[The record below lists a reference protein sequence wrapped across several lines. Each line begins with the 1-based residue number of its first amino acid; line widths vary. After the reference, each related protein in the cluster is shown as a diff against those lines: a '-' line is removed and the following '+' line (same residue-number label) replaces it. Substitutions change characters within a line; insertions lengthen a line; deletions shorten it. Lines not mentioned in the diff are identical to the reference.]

1 MIPTQLIHTSYYFA
15 LLILLFQPLLHAS
28 QEPLIQR
35 AWAFQIEEMQ
45 NGYKL
50 KTFKENKLIQ
60 QVLLVRDSAQLN
72 SKKCKRQN
80 CLKIPLQSYASLST
94 THLNSLSEL
103 DVLSSMSAF
112 SRKQDV
118 SNSWLS
124 KQMQEGKIASLGLA
138 ESMNL
143 EVLLKLAPQV
153 VFTYLPP
160 SDMIHKDLL
169 ERQGVVPVF
178 VGEYLENNPLGY
190 AEWILFFSVFFDKL
204 EMAQKIYSGI
214 QRRYLSLRKLASQHS
229 REKTVLVN
237 IPYAGTWYMPAKNG
251 FMAGVLQDA
260 GLKYIW
266 AESKQGNSLKLS
278 FEEVLLKSEELDLW
292 LNPSDVKSKNE
303 LLAID
308 SRFALLRP
316 FQTGMIWNN
325 NLKEVQGQTND
336 FFETALA
343 RPDLLLKDL
352 MIVFHPE
359 LFQGV
364 KPRWYHRLK

>member
-1 MIPTQLIHTSYYFA
+1 MPTHLISTSYFFI
-15 LLILLFQPLLHAS
+15 LLPILFQPFLYAG
-28 QEPLIQR
+28 QELLIQR
-35 AWAFQIEEMQ
+35 AQAFQILERP
-45 NGYKL
+45 NGYKIQ
-50 KTFKENKLIQ
+50 TFKENKLIQ
-60 QVLLVRDSAQLN
+60 ELRLVRDSAQFS
-72 SKKCKRQN
+72 SKECKQHK
-80 CLKIPLQSYASLST
+80 CLKIPLQNYASLST
-94 THLNSLSEL
+94 THLNSLLEL
-103 DVLSSMSAF
+103 DVLASMSAF

-118 SNSWLS
+118 SNSWLRE
-124 KQMQEGKIASLGLA
+124 QMQEGKIASLGLA
-138 ESMNL
+138 ESMNM
-143 EVLLKLAPQV
+143 EILLKLAPQA

-160 SDMIHKDLL
+160 KDMIHKDLL
-169 ERQGVVPVF
+169 EKHGVTPVF

-190 AEWILFFSVFFDKL
+190 AQWILFFSVFFDKL
-204 EMAQKIYSGI
+204 EVARKIYSGI
-214 QRRYLSLRKLASQHS
+214 ERRYMSLSKLASQHP
-229 REKTVLVN
+229 RKDTVFLN
-237 IPYAGTWYMPAKNG
+237 IPYSGTWFMPAKNG

-266 AESKQGNSLKLS
+266 PESKRGNSLKLS

-292 LNPSDVKSKNE
+292 LNPSDVNSKKE

-325 NLKEVQGQTND
+325 NLKEIEGKTND

-352 MIVFHPE
+352 MIVFYPE

-364 KPRWYHRLK
+364 KPRWYHRLQ